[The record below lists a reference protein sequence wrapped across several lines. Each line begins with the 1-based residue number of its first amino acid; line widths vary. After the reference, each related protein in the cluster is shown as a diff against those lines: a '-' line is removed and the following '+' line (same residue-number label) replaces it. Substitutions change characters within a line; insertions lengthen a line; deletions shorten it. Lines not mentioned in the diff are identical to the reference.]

1 MKFYD
6 SVGPNPKL
14 VRMFAAE
21 KGYQLP
27 DTEKVDIVKGENRRE
42 PYLLKNPAG
51 QLPALT
57 LDDGRTIAETAAI
70 CEWIEEQ
77 QPEPPLIGASAAD
90 RAETR
95 MWTRR
100 VEWLIVQPLTA
111 GFRSS
116 MGVKMFQDRMRLF
129 PESADALKASA
140 GDGLAWLNGQ
150 MQGRETIVPGRFTL
164 ADIALYAFLEFGA
177 QVGQPVDA
185 ANANIAAWF
194 ERTAARPGAQA

>member
-1 MKFYD
+1 VKFYD

-21 KGYQLP
+21 KGYPLP
-27 DTEKVDIVKGENRRE
+27 DTEKVDIVKGENRQE

-57 LDDGRTIAETAAI
+57 LDDGRTIAETTAI
-70 CEWIEEQ
+70 CEWMEEQ

-100 VEWLIVQPLTA
+100 VEWLVVQPLTA
-111 GFRSS
+111 GFRSG

-129 PESADALKASA
+129 PESADALIASA
-140 GDGLAWLNGQ
+140 GDGLAWLNEQ
-150 MQGRETIVPGRFTL
+150 INGRETIVPGRFTL

-177 QVGQPVDA
+177 QVGQPVDS

-194 ERTAARPGAQA
+194 ERTGARPSAQA

>member
-27 DTEKVDIVKGENRRE
+27 DTEKVDIVKGENRQE

-57 LDDGRTIAETAAI
+57 LDDGRTIAETTAI

-100 VEWLIVQPLTA
+100 VEWLVVQPLTA
-111 GFRSS
+111 GFRSG

-129 PESADALKASA
+129 PESADALIASA
-140 GDGLAWLNGQ
+140 GDGLAWLNEQ
-150 MQGRETIVPGRFTL
+150 INGRETIVPGRFTL

-177 QVGQPVDA
+177 QVGQPVDS

-194 ERTAARPGAQA
+194 ERTGARPSAQA

>member
-1 MKFYD
+1 VKFYD

-27 DTEKVDIVKGENRRE
+27 EIEKVDIVKGENRRE
-42 PYLLKNPAG
+42 PYLSKNPAG

-57 LDDGRTIAETAAI
+57 LDDGRTIAETTAI

-77 QPEPPLIGASAAD
+77 QPEPPLIGATAAD

-140 GDGLAWLNGQ
+140 GDGLAWLNEQ
-150 MQGRETIVPGRFTL
+150 INGRETIVPGRFTL

>member
-27 DTEKVDIVKGENRRE
+27 DTEKVDIVKGENRQE

-57 LDDGRTIAETAAI
+57 LDDGRTIAETTAI
-70 CEWIEEQ
+70 CEWMEEQ

-100 VEWLIVQPLTA
+100 VEWLVVQPLTA
-111 GFRSS
+111 GFRSG

-129 PESADALKASA
+129 PESADALIASA
-140 GDGLAWLNGQ
+140 GDGLAWLNEQ
-150 MQGRETIVPGRFTL
+150 INGRETIVPGRFTL

-177 QVGQPVDA
+177 QVGQPVDS

-194 ERTAARPGAQA
+194 ERTGARPSAQA

>member
-27 DTEKVDIVKGENRRE
+27 DTEKVDIVKGENRQE

-57 LDDGRTIAETAAI
+57 LDDGRTIAETTAI
-70 CEWIEEQ
+70 CEWMEEQ

-100 VEWLIVQPLTA
+100 VEWLVVQPLTA
-111 GFRSS
+111 GFRSG

-129 PESADALKASA
+129 PESADALIASA
-140 GDGLAWLNGQ
+140 GDGLAWLNEQ
-150 MQGRETIVPGRFTL
+150 IRGRETIVPGRFTL

-177 QVGQPVDA
+177 QVGQPVDS

-194 ERTAARPGAQA
+194 ERTGARPSAQA

>member
-1 MKFYD
+1 VKFYD

-27 DTEKVDIVKGENRRE
+27 DTEKVDIVKGENRQE

-57 LDDGRTIAETAAI
+57 LDDGRTIAETTAI

-100 VEWLIVQPLTA
+100 VEWLVVQPLTA
-111 GFRSS
+111 GFRSG

-129 PESADALKASA
+129 PESADALIASA
-140 GDGLAWLNGQ
+140 GDGLAWLNEQ
-150 MQGRETIVPGRFTL
+150 INGRETIVPGRFTL

-177 QVGQPVDA
+177 QVGQPVDS

-194 ERTAARPGAQA
+194 ERTGARPSAQA

>member
-1 MKFYD
+1 VKFYD

-27 DTEKVDIVKGENRRE
+27 DTEKVDIVKGENRQE

-57 LDDGRTIAETAAI
+57 LDDGRTIAETTAI
-70 CEWIEEQ
+70 CEWMEEQ

-100 VEWLIVQPLTA
+100 VEWLVVQPLTA
-111 GFRSS
+111 GFRSG

-129 PESADALKASA
+129 PESADALIASA
-140 GDGLAWLNGQ
+140 GDGLAWLNEQ
-150 MQGRETIVPGRFTL
+150 INGRETIVPGRFTL

-177 QVGQPVDA
+177 QVGQPVDS

-194 ERTAARPGAQA
+194 ERTGARPSAQA

>member
-27 DTEKVDIVKGENRRE
+27 DTEKVDIVKGENRQE

-57 LDDGRTIAETAAI
+57 LNDGRTIAETTAI
-70 CEWIEEQ
+70 CEWMEEQ

-100 VEWLIVQPLTA
+100 VEWLVVQPLTA
-111 GFRSS
+111 GFRSG

-129 PESADALKASA
+129 PESADALIASA
-140 GDGLAWLNGQ
+140 GDGLAWLNEQ
-150 MQGRETIVPGRFTL
+150 INGRETIVPGRFTL

-177 QVGQPVDA
+177 QVGQPVDS

-194 ERTAARPGAQA
+194 ERTGARPSAQA